1 MTKLKQARGA
11 KTRTANM
18 NRRRETILACA
29 GEIIAAEGVDA
40 LTLGR
45 LAEAAQVTVPTIHNL
60 IGTKAQIFEL
70 LVDQLV
76 QRVDGVLAVQEDHE
90 PIRTV
95 ELFIDNL
102 MELYADNESMYKAA
116 FVAGEW
122 ARLFDQGLPSGIYAR
137 SLQLAESVCTR
148 ARQDGHLAG
157 RVSLRVMSEQLFGC
171 QRLARQDWV
180 NGYIDLETYRNRLL
194 QGMLLVLAAD
204 AVPEFHERL
213 IQRLTQ
219 L

>member
-11 KTRTANM
+11 TTRTANM
-18 NRRRETILACA
+18 NRRRETILERA

-45 LAEAAQVTVPTIHNL
+45 LAEAAQVTIPTIHNL
-60 IGTKAQIFEL
+60 IGTKTQIFEQ

-76 QRVDGVLAVQEDHE
+76 QRIDSVLAVQEDHE

-95 ELFIDNL
+95 ELFIENL
-102 MELYADNESMYKAA
+102 MALYASNEPMYKAA

-122 ARLFDQGLPSGIYAR
+122 AKLFDHGLPSGIYAR
-137 SLQLAESVCTR
+137 SLRLAESVCTH
-148 ARQDGHLAG
+148 ARNEGYLAG
-157 RVSLRVMSEQLFGC
+157 RVSLKVMSEQLFGC

-180 NGYIDLETYRNRLL
+180 NGYIDLSTYRRRLL

-204 AVPEFHERL
+204 AVPAFHLRLLERL
-213 IQRLTQ
+213 EQ